1 MLQKNPVGINENNS
15 FFLLEIYLLADKG
28 KCGLT
33 HSKLLL
39 SKLKFWSSLHAQKD
53 KEKKI
58 KNQSHKAKNLQIF

>member
-1 MLQKNPVGINENNS
+1 MLQKKNPVGINENNS

-39 SKLKFWSSLHAQKD
+39 SKLKFWSSLHAQKRE
-53 KEKKI
+53 EKQ
-58 KNQSHKAKNLQIF
+58 NQKLFF